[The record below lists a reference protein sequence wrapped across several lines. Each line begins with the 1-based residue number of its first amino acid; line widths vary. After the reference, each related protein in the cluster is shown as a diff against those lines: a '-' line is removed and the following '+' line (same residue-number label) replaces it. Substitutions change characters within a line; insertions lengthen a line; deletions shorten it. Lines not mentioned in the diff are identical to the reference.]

1 MTIASL
7 HCLSLLY
14 LYRTMIPMRQERRHR
29 PLDFVS
35 TIIGHVEWAMSVYG
49 TFLVRPPPRKGK
61 IRPPFPMNNYYGQ
74 THKKNVCDEIPLAV
88 VSPLSEVA
96 ASPTTTTTT
105 TADAC
110 HCRIQQQY
118 ETMAIRALTNAARAV
133 SSKAVGTS
141 SSSSRGFSVLTAA
154 EEFPG

>member
-1 MTIASL
+1 
-7 HCLSLLY
+7 
-14 LYRTMIPMRQERRHR
+14 MRHERRHR
-29 PLDFVS
+29 PSDFA
-35 TIIGHVEWAMSVYG
+35 WARRYKFKWPRGMGSICLWYVLG
-49 TFLVRPPPRKGK
+49 SPPPLEKERFA
-61 IRPPFPMNNYYGQ
+61 PLSLFPTTELFTTMNHYYGQ

-88 VSPLSEVA
+88 VSPLSEA
-96 ASPTTTTTT
+96 ASPTTTTTTT